1 MNKPIRLFIL
11 ATLFLIFT
19 TYIPSQNI
27 NNESLFFSIKEIK
40 VENNQIIDSNEISK
54 ELKTLLGKNLLFV
67 DKNIIKTKIDKFN
80 FISRFYVKK
89 IYPGTIKIVV
99 LEKILIGIY
108 LDGMNKFYI
117 TDYGD
122 LIDYV
127 ELNLYKNLPSVYG
140 KKNNF
145 YVFFKDIK
153 KLDLDIGEIKSFFYF
168 DIGRWDIVYKDGK
181 VIKLPVKNYDKSLIN
196 FKLFKNEK
204 NFNKYKI
211 FDYRIKDQLILK

>member
-1 MNKPIRLFIL
+1 MNKPFRFFIF
-11 ATLFLIFT
+11 AIVFLIFT

-27 NNESLFFSIKEIK
+27 NSESFFFSIKEIK

-67 DKNIIKTKIDKFN
+67 DKNIIKTSIDKFD
-80 FISRFYVKK
+80 FISSFYVKK
-89 IYPGTIKIVV
+89 IYPATIKIVV

-108 LDGMNKFYI
+108 LDGINKFYV

-127 ELNLYKNLPSVYG
+127 DLNLYKDLPSVYG

-145 YVFFKDIK
+145 YIFLK
-153 KLDLDIGEIKSFFYF
+153 KLNNSI
-168 DIGRWDIVYKDGK
+168 
-181 VIKLPVKNYDKSLIN
+181 
-196 FKLFKNEK
+196 
-204 NFNKYKI
+204 
-211 FDYRIKDQLILK
+211 